1 MANEVDFGYMP
12 HSSNTVSNFMFLLI
26 DTKFTCKATA
36 TVNPVLT
43 ILGSWC
49 CYFLATLVLLQ
60 THNNRCWKGMV
71 FGISPTTN
79 KSHEQCIL
87 VTVVASK
94 IPAASYGIQSCS
106 LNI

>member
-1 MANEVDFGYMP
+1 MANDVDLGYVP
-12 HSSNTVSNFMFLLI
+12 KPSNTVSPVSSFMVLLV
-26 DTKFTCKATA
+26 DTRFTCKATA
-36 TVNPVLT
+36 TVTPVLT

-49 CYFLATLVLLQ
+49 CYFLVTLVLLQ

-71 FGISPTTN
+71 FGINPTTN

-94 IPAASYGIQSCS
+94 IPAASYGIQF
-106 LNI
+106 L